1 MGDKETTYISFKHS
15 DGSSFFNNAT
25 NIDEIV
31 DHYNASHH
39 EHPEDIGLIQNGNSR
54 SNNYYPQNTTPLRQ
68 RFVTREGK
76 CAVRKSN
83 RFEFVSTGVYYMTD
97 IVSTL
102 LECRWRYI
110 LMWYT
115 LLNLV
120 SWYLFGILWWII
132 AYAHDDLFTSPNL
145 DMAREPCVTEVRNM
159 INAFMFSVE
168 TQYTTGY
175 GSRTPSTACPEA
187 VFLLCV
193 QNIIGMLLQSC
204 SLGIIY
210 AKLARP
216 KARSQAIKFSE
227 KSVISMRDGYLCL
240 MFRIADMRKSHVIG
254 CEVKGWV
261 LRNKWTAE
269 GELLTEYRSRLTLS
283 IDDGGSDTFL
293 VWPVTVVHKID
304 QNSPLYDLAAE
315 ELFSADFEIVTSLV
329 CTIES
334 TGQQVEVRRSYVP
347 LEILWGHRFKNIIRK
362 TRDRVHIDYS
372 RFDRTVP
379 VDTALCS
386 AKSLQL
392 CRWPSSSKFGM
403 FLERSA
409 ELRTE
414 YFATERGLLSVSRQ
428 VSKDEGP
435 TSPEEELLSAMSSI
449 S

>member
-1 MGDKETTYISFKHS
+1 MGDDETTYLSFKHS
-15 DGSSFFNNAT
+15 NGSSFFQNVT
-25 NIDEIV
+25 SIDEIV
-31 DHYNASHH
+31 DHYASLHDPA
-39 EHPEDIGLIQNGNSR
+39 ENIGLISNGNSKNSR
-54 SNNYYPQNTTPLRQ
+54 SSKNTSSFRK

-97 IVSTL
+97 LVSTL

-115 LLNLV
+115 LLNLI
-120 SWYLFGILWWII
+120 SWYLFALLWWLI
-132 AYAHDDLFTSPNL
+132 AYAHDDLFTSPKL
-145 DMAREPCVTEVRNM
+145 DMEREPCVSEVRNM

-175 GSRTPSTACPEA
+175 GSRTPTTACPEA
-187 VFLLCV
+187 IFLMCV
-193 QNIIGMLLQSC
+193 QNIIGMLMQSC

-254 CEVKGWV
+254 CDVKGWL

-269 GELLTEYRSRLTLS
+269 GELLSEYRTRLTLS
-283 IDDGGSDTFL
+283 VDDGGSDTFL

-304 QNSPLYDLAAE
+304 QNSPLYEVAAE

-329 CTIES
+329 CNIES
-334 TGQQVEVRRSYVP
+334 TGQQLEVRRSYVP
-347 LEILWGHRFKNIIRK
+347 QEILWGHRFKNIIRK
-362 TRDRVHIDYS
+362 TKNGVHIDYS
-372 RFDRTVP
+372 RFDRTVA
-379 VDTALCS
+379 VTTALCS
-386 AKSLQL
+386 AKSLQIY
-392 CRWPSSSKFGM
+392 RWPPPSKFGTS
-403 FLERSA
+403 SA
-409 ELRTE
+409 EP
-414 YFATERGLLSVSRQ
+414 GLFSVSRQ
-428 VSKDEGP
+428 VSKDEAP
-435 TSPEEELLSAMSSI
+435 TSLEEELLSAISSI